1 MFYADDPRPRHASSS
16 DLVACRELL
25 RIGSKSFYAASLLL
39 PARIRPDVH
48 ALYAFCR
55 VADDEVDS
63 FDAASNAVESLR
75 RRLNCAYDG
84 RPHDSPVDRAFCDMA
99 ARRGLPIALPMALIE
114 GFEWDAAGRSYQT
127 LSDVCAYGVRVA
139 GSVGAMMTLLLGVRS
154 AEALARACDLGVAMQ
169 LTNIAR
175 DIGEDARAGRLYLPL
190 DWFAEEGLDP
200 DLWLA
205 NPVFC
210 PQIARMTMR
219 LLGEAERLY
228 KRSESGIALLP
239 YDARPAIWGA
249 RRIYADIGAQIAA
262 NGMDSVSQ
270 RAYVSKSRKLV
281 LLGQSFASALI
292 SGVARP
298 QPALPEAAYLVTA
311 SARQETLVRQDR
323 SFTGQVSWVI
333 DLFERMEA
341 AERARQPSPSRDV
354 GAA

>member
-1 MFYADDPRPRHASSS
+1 MFYSDDARPRHASHA

-25 RIGSKSFYAASLLL
+25 RIGSKSFFAASLLL
-39 PARIRPDVH
+39 PGRIRPDVH

-63 FDAASNAVESLR
+63 GGGAAIAVESLR
-75 RRLNCAYDG
+75 HRLNRAYEG
-84 RPHDSPVDRAFCDMA
+84 RPLDGPVDRAFCDMA
-99 ARRGLPIALPMALIE
+99 VRRELPIALPMALIE
-114 GFEWDAAGRSYQT
+114 GFEWDAAGRRYQT

-190 DWFAEEGLDP
+190 AWFAEEGLDP
-200 DLWLA
+200 AVWLDD
-205 NPVFC
+205 PVFC
-210 PQIARMTMR
+210 PALARMTAR
-219 LLGEAERLY
+219 LLGEADRLY
-228 KRSESGIALLP
+228 RRSESGIALLP
-239 YDARPAIWGA
+239 YDARPAIWAA
-249 RRIYADIGAQIAA
+249 RRIYCDIGARIVA

-270 RAYVSKSRKLV
+270 RAFVGKSRKLV
-281 LLGQSFASALI
+281 LLAHSFVSVLGSGASKA
-292 SGVARP
+292 
-298 QPALPEAAYLVTA
+298 QPVLPEAAYLVMA
-311 SARQETLVRQDR
+311 CARQESAVPQDR
-323 SFTGQVSWVI
+323 SFTGQITWVI

-341 AERARQPSPSRDV
+341 AERARQPSPSRDG